1 VGKIWKVTKI
11 DDALSVMLFGENRT
25 FARASK
31 ENVYNSFGKGNAWSL
46 SLNFGL
52 SSGSNCEP
60 SCRHHRESIADN
72 PTYACYSSTIER
84 QRAAVR
90 DNLQG
95 KEDIGAIQVV
105 ATAIMQWGELQSLI
119 RAEGLGNVQW
129 MRISSGGSVPS
140 ESQIPARYVKRYKS
154 LWRQLVSLWLSVGCK
169 VHFPVESAEKAE
181 FYRSFL
187 GDLIVVRVSA
197 QSQHAFNNVSV
208 EASCVVGENI
218 TVKTSKSVKRDRIA
232 LARQYARERH
242 ASTGRKA
249 IVCPAIV
256 STFEKRPTKI
266 HCGDCDAC
274 SRSGV
279 DVIYPLHV

>member
-1 VGKIWKVTKI
+1 MGKIWKVTKI
-11 DDALSVMLFGENRT
+11 GENRT
-25 FARASK
+25 FARALK

-52 SSGSNCEP
+52 SSGLNCDN
-60 SCRHHRESIADN
+60 SCRHHKQSTADN

-90 DNLQG
+90 ENLQT
-95 KEDIGAIQVV
+95 KEDIGAIQVI

-119 RAEGLGNVQW
+119 RAEGIGNVQW

-140 ESQIPARYVKRYKS
+140 ESQIPQRYIKRYKA

-169 VHFPVESAEKAE
+169 IHFPVETLEKAE

-187 GDLIVVRVSA
+187 GDLITIRVSA
-197 QSQHAFNNVSV
+197 QSCEAFNNVNV
-208 EASCVVGENI
+208 ESSCVVGENI
-218 TVKTSKSVKRDRIA
+218 TVKTSKRVKRDRID
-232 LARQYARERH
+232 LARQYARERY
-242 ASTGRKA
+242 AATGRKA

-274 SRSGV
+274 SRSGI